1 MRRGAG
7 DERCTPIEIE
17 RMLRDTAKERYDAQ
31 TMDLDPEHCFDD
43 KSLRW
48 YRKRVDDRNPGHD
61 ESLSHLEFLH
71 HWGFVIEAGD
81 RLRPTRAAVL
91 LFGTEPAFHQLR

>member
-7 DERCTPIEIE
+7 DERCTEAEIE
-17 RMLRDTAKERYDAQ
+17 RLLRAAAEERYDAQ
-31 TMDLDPEHCFDD
+31 TMDLNPEHCFDD

-48 YRKRVDDRNPGHD
+48 YRKRVDDRNLGHD
-61 ESLSHLEFLH
+61 ESLSHLGILH

-91 LFGTEPAFHQLR
+91 QFGTEPAFHQLR